1 MSGSLTIARLVLVEA
16 SRRRLLLALL
26 GLTLAVI
33 AVIGYGMA
41 QLPRLA
47 PNETR
52 DDVLQAAAFL
62 QMFAFFMFSFVLT
75 FAAVFVAA
83 PSLAADLDSGVMLAI
98 APRPIRRAEI
108 VIGRWLGLVVLV
120 GGYTIA
126 ATVLEMVAV
135 WMVLGYTPPD
145 VLRPVLFLAL
155 EGVVAVTF
163 GLLLSTRLAPMT
175 GGIVAIILVLVVW
188 FAGIVGALGIAFDNT
203 TVSSIG
209 TVARLLLPTDGSWR
223 GALYYLQ
230 PSSFIELGA
239 ALGRR
244 AYFNPFYEGNPPPL
258 PYLLWI
264 AAWIAGVLG
273 LSIYSFRNRE
283 L

>member
-1 MSGSLTIARLVLVEA
+1 VTGTLTIARLVIVEA
-16 SRRRLLLALL
+16 SRRRLLLALV

-33 AVIGYGMA
+33 AVIGYGMS

-75 FAAVFVAA
+75 FAGVFVAA
-83 PSLAADLDSGVMLAI
+83 PSLAADLDSGVMLSI

-108 VIGRWLGLVVLV
+108 VFGRWLGLVALV

-126 ATVLEMVAV
+126 ATVLEMAV
-135 WMVLGYTPPD
+135 VWAVLGFTQPD
-145 VLRPVLFLAL
+145 ALRPVAFLVV
-155 EGVVAVTF
+155 EGVVAVSF

-175 GGIVAIILVLVVW
+175 GGIVATILVLVVW
-188 FAGIVGALGIAFDNT
+188 FAGIVGALGIAFDNQ
-203 TVSSIG
+203 TVTAIG

-223 GALYYLQ
+223 AALYYLQ
-230 PSSFIELGA
+230 PSSFLEFGA

-244 AYFNPFYEGNPPPL
+244 AYFNPFYEGNPPP
-258 PYLLWI
+258 PAYLVWI
-264 AAWIAGVLG
+264 AAWVAGVLG
-273 LSIYSFRNRE
+273 LTVLSFRRRE

>member
-1 MSGSLTIARLVLVEA
+1 MSATLTIARLVLLEA
-16 SRRRLLLALL
+16 SRRRLLLALA

-33 AVIGYGMA
+33 AVIGYGMY
-41 QLPRLA
+41 QLPKLA

-98 APRPIRRAEI
+98 APRPIRRSEI
-108 VIGRWLGLVVLV
+108 VIGRWLGLIALV

-126 ATVLEMVAV
+126 ATGLEMLVV
-135 WMVLGYTPPD
+135 WMVLGYSQPD
-145 VLRPVLFLAL
+145 ALRPLFFLVL

-175 GGIVAIILVLVVW
+175 GGIVATIMLLVVW
-188 FAGIVGALGIAFDNT
+188 FAGIVGALGIAFGNN
-203 TVSSIG
+203 TVSTIG

-230 PSSFIELGA
+230 PASFIELGA

-258 PYLLWI
+258 PYLVWI

-273 LSIYSFRNRE
+273 LTIFSFRKRE

>member
-1 MSGSLTIARLVLVEA
+1 MTGAVTIARLVLVEA
-16 SRRRLLLALL
+16 SRRRLLLALI
-26 GLTLAVI
+26 GLTLGVI
-33 AVIGYGMA
+33 AVIGYGMS
-41 QLPRLA
+41 QLPKLA

-83 PSLAADLDSGVMLAI
+83 PSLAGDLDSGVMLAI
-98 APRPIRRAEI
+98 VPRPIRRSEI
-108 VIGRWLGLVVLV
+108 VLGRWLGLVTLV

-126 ATVLEMVAV
+126 ATGLEMLVV
-135 WMVLGYTPPD
+135 WAVLGYTPPD
-145 VLRPVLFLAL
+145 ALRPVLFLVV

-175 GGIVAIILVLVVW
+175 GGIVATIMLLVVW

-203 TVSSIG
+203 TVSTIG

-223 GALYYLQ
+223 AALYYLQ
-230 PSSFIELGA
+230 PASFIELGA

-258 PYLLWI
+258 PYLVWI

-273 LSIYSFRNRE
+273 LTIFSFRKRE